1 MILNEEKLKETQRKI
16 KEVVDKLN
24 QKFDFKMPYPCFAF
38 DVTGTTAGL
47 AKSAT
52 MSVHFN
58 TKLALN
64 QWSDFLENTVPHEV
78 CHIAV
83 WYWTRFFGAGRQPP
97 HGARWKSMMRLVGCV
112 PKRTHDYDV
121 SEVKKKTKKYV
132 YHCGCVKP
140 IEVSSIIHNKIQKG
154 FIYSCK
160 RCHQKLTGGQL
171 KISDRMAQFFSS

>member
-1 MILNEEKLKETQRKI
+1 MILNEAKIIEVQNKI

-24 QKFDFKMPYPCFAF
+24 QSLGFDMPYPRFAF
-38 DVTGTTAGL
+38 DVSGTTAGL

-64 QWSDFLENTVPHEV
+64 QWADFLKNTVPHEV

-83 WYWTRFFGAGRQPP
+83 WHWVKTFKSRQQPP

-112 PKRTHDYDV
+112 PNRTHNYDV
-121 SEVKKKTKKYV
+121 SEVKKKTKKYT
-132 YHCGCVKP
+132 YQCGCEKP
-140 IEVSSIIHNKIQKG
+140 IEVSSVIHNKIQKG
-154 FIYSCK
+154 AVYSCK
-160 RCHQKLTGGQL
+160 RCHHKLQGGQL
-171 KISDRMAQFFSS
+171 KISDRLSQFFSS